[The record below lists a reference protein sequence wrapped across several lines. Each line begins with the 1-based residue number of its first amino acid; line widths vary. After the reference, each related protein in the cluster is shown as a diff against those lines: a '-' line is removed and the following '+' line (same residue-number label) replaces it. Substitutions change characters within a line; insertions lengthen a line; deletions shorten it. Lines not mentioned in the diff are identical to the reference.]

1 MREVVECASVGHAMS
16 TYKSGDHVKVEFIDQ
31 ESGQS
36 EWMWVEVE
44 YADDEHGLVFGRLDA
59 LPILSSPVKLGQQL
73 AVSYSEILDHRRFAE
88 STTDPNTR

>member
-1 MREVVECASVGHAMS
+1 MS
-16 TYKSGDHVKVEFIDQ
+16 TYKSGDHVKVEFIDL

-44 YADDEHGLVFGRLDA
+44 YADDEHSLVFGRLDA
-59 LPILSSPVKLGQQL
+59 LPILNSAVKLDQQL
-73 AVSYSEILDHRRFAE
+73 AVSYSEILDHRCFSE